1 MPQVNFAGLQLRNP
15 VIVASATPSINVEAI
30 KRAEDAGAAAVV
42 TKSMVYPNAQT
53 GRPAGNCLRP
63 RFMVY
68 NSPYGF
74 DPALFKRDGQFS
86 FYRSAEV
93 YPTPDEMGKMLE
105 ELKGPKGVD
114 IPIII
119 SICGKPN
126 DYEEWRRLAR
136 MAEDFGADAIELNM
150 HAVPKVF
157 TLDPLFI
164 SVVKSEVKIPVICKM
179 MAINDDPTLAGKKAE
194 AAGADAITALGTFP
208 FDGLEI
214 DTEHERPW
222 LGYHGMG
229 GSWLRALSLR
239 YLAEVAQGT
248 KLLLSGVTGIQT
260 GDDAIKYMLCGA
272 STVQICGAIYAK
284 GYKVLKEVAD
294 GIDSW
299 MADHGYKSIEEF
311 RGKALQHLNDPAYT
325 EYDPPVRAVVDETKC
340 IGCGVCKDSCMYSA
354 LSIENKKAKIT
365 EKCDGCGVCWSM
377 CPKRAI
383 SMERYAR

>member
-119 SICGKPN
+119 SICGKPD

-164 SVVKSEVKIPVICKM
+164 FIK
-179 MAINDDPTLAGKKAE
+179 N
-194 AAGADAITALGTFP
+194 
-208 FDGLEI
+208 
-214 DTEHERPW
+214 
-222 LGYHGMG
+222 
-229 GSWLRALSLR
+229 SLR
-239 YLAEVAQGT
+239 
-248 KLLLSGVTGIQT
+248 
-260 GDDAIKYMLCGA
+260 
-272 STVQICGAIYAK
+272 
-284 GYKVLKEVAD
+284 
-294 GIDSW
+294 
-299 MADHGYKSIEEF
+299 
-311 RGKALQHLNDPAYT
+311 
-325 EYDPPVRAVVDETKC
+325 
-340 IGCGVCKDSCMYSA
+340 
-354 LSIENKKAKIT
+354 
-365 EKCDGCGVCWSM
+365 
-377 CPKRAI
+377 
-383 SMERYAR
+383 